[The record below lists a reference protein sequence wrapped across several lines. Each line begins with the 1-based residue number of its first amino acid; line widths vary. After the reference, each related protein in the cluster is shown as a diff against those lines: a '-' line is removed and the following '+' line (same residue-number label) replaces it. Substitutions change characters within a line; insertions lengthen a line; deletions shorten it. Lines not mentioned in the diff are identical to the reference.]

1 MASYRVFFL
10 GESGGVIGSH
20 DFEAPSDPIA
30 TAVAVL
36 LSDACSDVCDGFQV
50 WQGKRRIAALWPLN
64 GATRAIAVR
73 MNEAARKIATECE
86 RQLLRSRSRIAESKI
101 LSTREAA
108 RKG

>member
-1 MASYRVFFL
+1 MRAFVATYRVFFL
-10 GESGGVIGSH
+10 GQSGGVSGSH

-36 LSDACSDVCDGFQV
+36 LSDAFQV

-64 GATRAIAVR
+64 GATRAIATR
-73 MNEAARKIATECE
+73 KNEAARKIATECE
-86 RQLLRSRSRIAESKI
+86 RQLLRSWSRIAECKI
-101 LSTREAA
+101 LSIREAA